1 VQGVD
6 NNKIIFASSPVG
18 GSVRKSIRNETQDA
32 LKQQLHNDVLK
43 RDPSKKVDETKRS
56 SAKAPYSPP
65 ENMDQLSAAVHHILM
80 DKHLEVSKVRP
91 FFWSMVEAYV
101 DRFQIYPFDIV
112 KALFSYLESSDYPP
126 DLMRDLVTK
135 LEECYD
141 RQYGEPMHKSTKLV
155 CEGDCLDHEVKEL
168 RESLKYAA
176 LVDELEEA

>member
-1 VQGVD
+1 M
-6 NNKIIFASSPVG
+6 K
-18 GSVRKSIRNETQDA
+18 K
-32 LKQQLHNDVLK
+32 QLHSDVLMQ
-43 RDPSKKVDETKRS
+43 VDEIKKS
-56 SAKAPYSPP
+56 STEVSCTLPV
-65 ENMDQLSAAVHHILM
+65 NMDQLSEAVHHILM

-91 FFWSMVEAYV
+91 FFWSLVEAYV

-141 RQYGEPMHKSTKLV
+141 KQYGEPMHKSTKLV

>member
-1 VQGVD
+1 M
-6 NNKIIFASSPVG
+6 K
-18 GSVRKSIRNETQDA
+18 K
-32 LKQQLHNDVLK
+32 QLHSDVLMQ
-43 RDPSKKVDETKRS
+43 VDEIKKS
-56 SAKAPYSPP
+56 STEVPCTLPV
-65 ENMDQLSAAVHHILM
+65 NMDQLSEAVHHILM

-91 FFWSMVEAYV
+91 FFWSLVEAYV

-141 RQYGEPMHKSTKLV
+141 KQYGEPMHKSTKLV